1 MRSDYDKI
9 FEAYIQE
16 GMFDRAKAKLAGVG
30 QTVGNVVKGAT
41 GRSQTPGAVKT
52 GADAKSDSI
61 SKGFDTK
68 LTKELTGFNNKL
80 QKALGVGSVDEIP
93 QALSQIDP
101 SFQEQYSK
109 ITQLTPAAE
118 PSTPVATPQQAPAS
132 EEPGA
137 APQQA
142 PASEEPAP
150 AAEPSAGGSTFNYTG
165 SNKNV
170 SGAIAKLNSSG
181 MSQQQILDYIKSKR
195 K

>member
-1 MRSDYDKI
+1 MRNEYDKI
-9 FEAYIQE
+9 FEAYMQE
-16 GMFDRAKAKLAGVG
+16 GMFDRAKATLAGVG

-41 GRSQTPGAVKT
+41 GKSQTPGAVKT
-52 GADAKSDSI
+52 GANVKSDSI

-80 QKALGVGSVDEIP
+80 QKALGVGSVNEIP

-101 SFQEQYSK
+101 SFQEQYNI
-109 ITQLTPAAE
+109 ITQLTPE
-118 PSTPVATPQQAPAS
+118 APAS
-132 EEPGA
+132 A

-142 PASEEPAP
+142 PAPETPAP
-150 AAEPSAGGSTFNYTG
+150 TAKPSAGGNTFNYTG

-181 MSQQQILDYIKSKR
+181 LSQQQILDYIKSKR

>member
-1 MRSDYDKI
+1 
-9 FEAYIQE
+9 
-16 GMFDRAKAKLAGVG
+16 MFDRAKAKLAGVG

-52 GADAKSDSI
+52 GADVKSDSI

-80 QKALGVGSVDEIP
+80 QKALGVGSVDEIS

-109 ITQLTPAAE
+109 ITQLTSAAE
-118 PSTPVATPQQAPAS
+118 PSAPV
-132 EEPGA
+132 A

-142 PASEEPAP
+142 PAP
-150 AAEPSAGGSTFNYTG
+150 AAEPSAGGNTFNYTG

-170 SGAIAKLNSSG
+170 SRAIAKLNSSG

>member
-30 QTVGNVVKGAT
+30 QTVGNVVRGAT
-41 GRSQTPGAVKT
+41 GRSQTPGAVRT

-118 PSTPVATPQQAPAS
+118 PSAPAPKAPAPVA
-132 EEPGA
+132 EPEA
-137 APQQA
+137 QEPVAEPEA
-142 PASEEPAP
+142 PAP
-150 AAEPSAGGSTFNYTG
+150 AAEPSASKNTFNYTG

-170 SGAIAKLNSSG
+170 SGAVAKLNSSG
-181 MSQQQILDYIKSKR
+181 LSQQQILDYIKSKR

>member
-1 MRSDYDKI
+1 
-9 FEAYIQE
+9 
-16 GMFDRAKAKLAGVG
+16 MFDRAKAKLAGVG
-30 QTVGNVVKGAT
+30 QTVGNVVKGVT

-109 ITQLTPAAE
+109 ITQLT
-118 PSTPVATPQQAPAS
+118 S
-132 EEPGA
+132 
-137 APQQA
+137 
-142 PASEEPAP
+142 
-150 AAEPSAGGSTFNYTG
+150 AAEPSAPVAAPQRTPAPEEPAPSAGGNTFNYTG

>member
-1 MRSDYDKI
+1 MRGDYDKI
-9 FEAYIQE
+9 FEAYVQE
-16 GMFDRAKAKLAGVG
+16 GIFDRAKAGIAGVG
-30 QTVGNVVKGAT
+30 QTVGNVVRGAT
-41 GRSQTPGAVKT
+41 GKSQTPGAVKT

-68 LTKELTGFNNKL
+68 LTKELTGFNSKL
-80 QKALGVGSVDEIP
+80 QKALGVSSVDEIP

-118 PSTPVATPQQAPAS
+118 PSAPGAEPSAPATAQQQAPAP
-132 EEPGA
+132 E
-137 APQQA
+137 A
-142 PASEEPAP
+142 PAPV
-150 AAEPSAGGSTFNYTG
+150 AEPSAGGSTFNYTG

-170 SGAIAKLNSSG
+170 AGAVAQLNSSG

>member
-1 MRSDYDKI
+1 MK
-9 FEAYIQE
+9 
-16 GMFDRAKAKLAGVG
+16 
-30 QTVGNVVKGAT
+30 
-41 GRSQTPGAVKT
+41 PGLNKVC
-52 GADAKSDSI
+52 S
-61 SKGFDTK
+61 

-165 SNKNV
+165 SNKNI

>member
-1 MRSDYDKI
+1 MRSDCDKI
-9 FEAYIQE
+9 FEAYTYIQE

-30 QTVGNVVKGAT
+30 QTVGNVVRGAT
-41 GRSQTPGAVKT
+41 GRSQTPGAVRT
-52 GADAKSDSI
+52 GADAKNDSI

-118 PSTPVATPQQAPAS
+118 PSTPVA
-132 EEPGA
+132 

-142 PASEEPAP
+142 PASEEPVAAP
-150 AAEPSAGGSTFNYTG
+150 QQAPVPVEPAAAAEPSAGGNTFNYTG
-165 SNKNV
+165 SNK
-170 SGAIAKLNSSG
+170 
-181 MSQQQILDYIKSKR
+181 KR

>member
-1 MRSDYDKI
+1 MRNDYDKI
-9 FEAYIQE
+9 FEAYVQE
-16 GMFDRAKAKLAGVG
+16 GIFDRAKARIAGAS
-30 QTVGNVVKGAT
+30 QTVGNVVRGAT
-41 GRSQTPGAVKT
+41 GKSQTPGAVKT
-52 GADAKSDSI
+52 GADVKSDSI

-68 LTKELTGFNNKL
+68 LTKELTGFNSKL

-118 PSTPVATPQQAPAS
+118 PSAPV
-132 EEPGA
+132 A

-142 PASEEPAP
+142 PTQKAPAP

-170 SGAIAKLNSSG
+170 SGAIAKLNSGG